1 MKLCSSRKRIFSKEY
16 KRSKNN
22 KSMKSFDSQI
32 NETFND
38 NDYNLSTNRELL
50 LEDDQPREKGI
61 ASIIFSE

>member
-1 MKLCSSRKRIFSKEY
+1 MKMSTSRNRIFSKEY
-16 KRSKNN
+16 KGSKNN

-50 LEDDQPREKGI
+50 LEDDQPRE
-61 ASIIFSE
+61 